1 MTTSILLYDRYE
13 VRWALTIIT
22 LILIGIALLLNKL
35 TGGIIYKYLDKV
47 KSKTTTNILLGIQ
60 WTTSVLL
67 AFILP
72 NNFLADYD
80 FFRNLY
86 NDNELWIPV
95 SMGVVLYT
103 SLVIF
108 GLLFNL
114 TIKDKTL
121 NNQQQ

>member
-1 MTTSILLYDRYE
+1 MIASVLLYDRYE
-13 VRWALTIIT
+13 VRWTLTIIT

-47 KSKTTTNILLGIQ
+47 KSKTTSNFLIGFQ
-60 WTTSVLL
+60 WATSLLL

-80 FFRNLY
+80 FFHKLY
-86 NDNELWIPV
+86 DDNQLWIPV

-103 SLVIF
+103 SLAIF
-108 GLLFNL
+108 GLVFSL
-114 TIKDKTL
+114 TIKDKTV
-121 NNQQQ
+121 NDQQ